1 MVRKLVIHLNH
12 YLRDGVRFRI
22 KRFGIYLSIRR
33 GGYEFMKSIKVSKN
47 HYKGGE

>member
-33 GGYEFMKSIKVSKN
+33 GVRIHEIYKSFKESLQRW
-47 HYKGGE
+47 